1 MISLPA
7 SNIHRQEW
15 LGLGLSLDS
24 ATIDWL
30 RTMGVRCAGVLITIA
45 TSLLLGCQSL
55 PQDRAPLIEGIVWQ
69 LDNATV
75 NARGNWHDIGAKTLL
90 VQWISVD
97 GINFMH
103 DEKKQPMP
111 HRPDWRRIGAEPWA
125 QSVILGLAGRFDE
138 SSARAEVVG
147 LIAESARLAK
157 LPTPLHVVGWYFPV
171 EVDSSWAEVSKLGK
185 LLTQLPRPL
194 WISVYDSRN
203 IGATNFARWL
213 TTWLPA
219 DIGVFF
225 QDGVGVET
233 RTAPVA
239 RQYAEALSRQLG
251 TARVKVI
258 AEAFRPKPE
267 GGFRSATF
275 DELSTQLSI
284 YRGIPIYLFDGPHY
298 VSNQLVDE
306 LKNQF
311 NK

>member
-1 MISLPA
+1 MTSLPA
-7 SNIHRQEW
+7 CYIHLQEW
-15 LGLGLSLDS
+15 LGIAKFGRWRALG
-24 ATIDWL
+24 I
-30 RTMGVRCAGVLITIA
+30 RCAALFITM
-45 TSLLLGCQSL
+45 TTTMLTGCQSL
-55 PQDRAPLIEGIVWQ
+55 PQDRAPLVEGVVWQ
-69 LDNATV
+69 LDNETV
-75 NARGNWHDIGAKTLL
+75 DACGNWHEIGAKSLL

-97 GINFMH
+97 GIDFMH
-103 DEKKQPMP
+103 DEKKQTT
-111 HRPDWRRIGAEPWA
+111 HRRPDWRRIGSEPWA

-138 SSARAEVVG
+138 SSARSEVVG
-147 LIAESARLAK
+147 LITESARLAK

-194 WISVYDSRN
+194 WISVYDNRN
-203 IGATNFARWL
+203 IGATEFARWL
-213 TTWLPA
+213 TTWLPE

-225 QDGVGVET
+225 QDGVGVEA

-267 GGFRSATF
+267 GGFRRATL
-275 DELSTQLSI
+275 DELSNQLSV
-284 YRGIPIYLFDGPHY
+284 YRGLPIYLFDGPHY

-306 LKNQF
+306 LKTRF